1 MTDFVFALTPVQQA
15 AVTAR
20 RMTLQLSAGQARFL
34 AVAADPDDP
43 LAIVRVLGLDV
54 STLQPMAP
62 RPWLDMAART
72 ASVSYRGCLS
82 SDMLG
87 SMLVKGRVVP
97 PWFPHLGHLLDEAP
111 LSLLILAIE
120 QLTNQQHVPFTT
132 LWRNLGQLAQA
143 CQSDRLEGW
152 LELSAPHDADR

>member
-1 MTDFVFALTPVQQA
+1 MTNFVFALTPAQQA

-20 RMTLQLSAGQARFL
+20 RMALQLSARQARFL

-43 LAIVRVLGLDV
+43 LGIVRVLGLDI
-54 STLQPMAP
+54 STLQPLAP

-72 ASVSYRGCLS
+72 ASVSYRGSLP
-82 SDMLG
+82 SDVLA
-87 SMLVKGRVVP
+87 SMLAEGRVVSE
-97 PWFPHLGHLLDEAP
+97 WFPHLGHLLDETP

-120 QLTNQQHVPFTT
+120 QFANQQHLPFTT

-143 CQSDRLEGW
+143 CQSHRLAGW
-152 LELSAPHDADR
+152 LELFAEHDT